1 MHNISKEVQCIVNIW
16 KFGANWSQNR
26 GWPMLCRPGLCL
38 SEQESANSFEFCK
51 SLRCK
56 SPVHCLVQSY
66 SDFLNSVHIGRGRV
80 QLPWADSASSNL
92 TRLSKYLCTP
102 QNIFNSWEGFLFQ
115 WTSHILNQKFF
126 HFHFHKCHSPFHRY
140 SKDNNLS
147 GLNSPMN
154 SFLRRFLSFSWGVEM
169 TRQLMKAR
177 STVLHIWKFFRE
189 ALF

>member
-1 MHNISKEVQCIVNIW
+1 MQIGVKTRVGRCSADQVYVSLSKKVQTHLNFANPWDVN
-16 KFGANWSQNR
+16 
-26 GWPMLCRPGLCL
+26 P
-38 SEQESANSFEFCK
+38 
-51 SLRCK
+51 
-56 SPVHCLVQSY
+56 PVHCLVQSY

-147 GLNSPMN
+147 GSNSPMN

>member
-1 MHNISKEVQCIVNIW
+1 MHCKHLKIWRKLESKHG
-16 KFGANWSQNR
+16 F
-26 GWPMLCRPGLCL
+26 RPGLCL

-56 SPVHCLVQSY
+56 SPRPLLGAKLFRFPQFCTYWERAGPTTLSRLGLFKLDAPLKVFVH
-66 SDFLNSVHIGRGRV
+66 
-80 QLPWADSASSNL
+80 
-92 TRLSKYLCTP
+92 P

-147 GLNSPMN
+147 GSNSPMN
-154 SFLRRFLSFSWGVEM
+154 SFLRRFLSFS
-169 TRQLMKAR
+169 
-177 STVLHIWKFFRE
+177 
-189 ALF
+189 